1 MKMDFVRRLIWGLT
15 ACYPVFSL
23 SSRMKEKQ
31 LFFCI
36 SYLQNGEEFIN
47 IISVLALNNDEC

>member
-1 MKMDFVRRLIWGLT
+1 MKTGSARMGSRGKTTGSFCSFFFRR
-15 ACYPVFSL
+15 
-23 SSRMKEKQ
+23 EKQ

-36 SYLQNGEEFIN
+36 SYLQNREEFIN